1 MYFNFLG
8 LSLSLPLL
16 ILLCFGI
23 LEWLHIPVG
32 NFLDWLI
39 GAASFWWLLVIVT
52 VPWNIYFEAK
62 EVLAEAET
70 STEKGIAVDAKQVA
84 YAKMV
89 EKRSLW
95 IAIALHLLST
105 LGLYALA
112 VTGVSVVGYIGSGAA
127 LLLTGLRPAIRT
139 YEYLAARLAAIRQQV
154 QYPREDVLEMRQ
166 RLEQLET
173 TLERLEEQLDPEEP
187 YSWAATYHRYWQES
201 RRDIDNLVISHAE
214 LERTN
219 QAEHRQLRQ
228 EAENAIAQLT
238 VDSQFLNHVREIIR
252 FVKTS

>member
-8 LSLSLPLL
+8 LSLSLPILV
-16 ILLCFGI
+16 LLCFGI
-23 LEWLHIPVG
+23 LEWLHIPAG

-39 GAASFWWLLVIVT
+39 GAASFWWLVVIVT
-52 VPWNIYFEAK
+52 VPWNIHFDAK
-62 EVLAEAET
+62 EVLAEAEI
-70 STEKGIAVDAKQVA
+70 SAENGIVADTKQVA

-95 IAIALHLLST
+95 IAIALHILST
-105 LGLYALA
+105 VGLYALA
-112 VTGVSVVGYIGSGAA
+112 ITGVSVVGYIGSGAA

-139 YEYLAARLAAIRQQV
+139 YEYLAARLTAIRQQV
-154 QYPREDVLEMRQ
+154 QYPREDVLEVRQ
-166 RLEQLET
+166 RLEQMERT
-173 TLERLEEQLDPEEP
+173 IERLEEQLDPEEP
-187 YSWAATYHRYWQES
+187 YSWAATYHRYWQEG
-201 RRDIDNLVISHAE
+201 RRDLDNLLVSHAE

-219 QAEHRQLRQ
+219 QVEHRQLRQ